1 MGGDMTEAILQAL
14 QALQATLQAQLT
26 HTTQAELLLFGAH
39 LTLTVFLR
47 VIFRWVRRLQ
57 GLPSTEEREE
67 HLFTLIQRVNI
78 AALSLV
84 TLNVLLLPM
93 SDHSWFTKALSALL
107 VVSGAYLS
115 DSVADVLILRRFG
128 RARTNELSEQTYAET
143 YQSRLISLITTALIS
158 VIALLT
164 LVRLFGFE
172 SALEAGGVIGFLGVL
187 LALTQ
192 GSWAPD
198 MISGLIILNAK
209 LIDEGDVILL
219 ESEGELL
226 AVVFKTKLFH
236 TELLSLTNNHRV
248 MIPNAR
254 LRAMT
259 IQNLSKFASAR
270 GLRESMSFK
279 IGYDTPSTKIKAL
292 FEGAFQEACEVAQ
305 LPLLTQHP
313 LEIHVVDTGDFAVT
327 WRIFYYTKDV
337 KQLLKTRQLFLEL
350 IHERALREGI
360 SLATPVLYE
369 RVESAQ
375 KKAHTLLI
383 EHRERVEGKA

>member
-1 MGGDMTEAILQAL
+1 MTEALFQAL
-14 QALQATLQAQLT
+14 QTLQATLQEQLA
-26 HTTQAELLLFGAH
+26 HTSRAELLLFSAH

-47 VIFRWVRRLQ
+47 VIFRWVRGLQ
-57 GLPSTEEREE
+57 GRPSTEEREE
-67 HLFTLIQRVNI
+67 SLFTLIQRVNI

-115 DSVADVLILRRFG
+115 DSVVDVLILRRFG

-143 YQSRLISLITTALIS
+143 YQSRLISLISTALIS
-158 VIALLT
+158 IIALLT

-219 ESEGELL
+219 EGEGDLL

-236 TELLSLTNNHRV
+236 TELLSLANNHRV

-254 LRAMT
+254 LRMMT

-279 IGYDTPSTKIKAL
+279 IGYDTPSAKIKEL

-313 LEIHVVDTGDFAVT
+313 LEVHVVDTGDFAVT

-337 KQLLKTRQLFLEL
+337 KHLLKTRQLFLEL
-350 IHERALREGI
+350 IHERALREGV
-360 SLATPVLYE
+360 SLATPILYE
-369 RVESAQ
+369 RVGGAQ
-375 KKAHTLLI
+375 EQPQPLLV
-383 EHRERVEGKA
+383 HNSEGIKSEA